1 MAEHKLPVLNA
12 ISEEIQLQAEID
24 ALQKLLTELEQKVFA
39 FESKLRSE
47 LANELVEVQELTV
60 LYKKQKQ
67 AKKEKRLSQKQK
79 GKNYKPSTSLKT
91 VPKPAKVNI
100 SEADE
105 KERKRL
111 YREAMLY
118 VHPDK
123 FNMDEGQADL
133 ASEVTTKLIDIY
145 QTGDLKALQDY
156 HAHIF
161 SGNTLVNIAEHK
173 GVKVEQRSKSEFL
186 KREKE
191 RLEKLI
197 EQEKKKYTYKVLM
210 DYPAPMTFLDELKLY
225 YNDRISKL
233 RRRTRVGQ

>member
-1 MAEHKLPVLNA
+1 MSEQNHPINILSQNELP
-12 ISEEIQLQAEID
+12 LQAEID
-24 ALQKLLTELEQKVFA
+24 ALQRELNEVERKVFA
-39 FESKLRSE
+39 FESILRSE

-60 LYKKQKQ
+60 LYKKQKL
-67 AKKEKRLSQKQK
+67 AKKEKRIAQKQR
-79 GKNYKPSTSLKT
+79 GKNYTSPTSLKPLT
-91 VPKPAKVNI
+91 KVI
-100 SEADE
+100 KVHVSEVDE

-133 ASEVTTKLIDIY
+133 ATEVTTKLIDIY

-173 GVKVEQRSKSEFL
+173 GVKIEQRSKSEFL
-186 KREKE
+186 KTEKE
-191 RLEKLI
+191 KIEKLI
-197 EQEKKKYTYKVLM
+197 EQVKKKYTYSVLM
-210 DYPAPMTFLDELKLY
+210 DYPEPMTFLEELKLY
-225 YNDRISKL
+225 YSDRIIKL
-233 RRRTRVGQ
+233 RKRTRF

>member
-1 MAEHKLPVLNA
+1 MSEQKHPVNILSQN
-12 ISEEIQLQAEID
+12 ELLLQVEID
-24 ALQKLLTELEQKVFA
+24 ALQKQLDELEQKVFA
-39 FESKLRSE
+39 FESILRSE

-60 LYKKQKQ
+60 LYKKQKL
-67 AKKEKRLSQKQK
+67 AKKEKRIAQKQR
-79 GKNYKPSTSLKT
+79 GKNYIPPTSLKPLPKT
-91 VPKPAKVNI
+91 VKVHV
-100 SEADE
+100 SEVDE

-133 ASEVTTKLIDIY
+133 ATEVTTKLIDIY
-145 QTGDLKALQDY
+145 QTGDLKALQNY

-186 KREKE
+186 KAEKE
-191 RLEKLI
+191 RVEKLI
-197 EQEKKKYTYKVLM
+197 KEVKKKYTYKVLM
-210 DYPAPMTFLDELKLY
+210 DYPEPMTFLEELKLY

-233 RRRTRVGQ
+233 RRRTRVG

>member
-1 MAEHKLPVLNA
+1 MSEQKLPMLN
-12 ISEEIQLQAEID
+12 IESDEQQLQTEID
-24 ALQKLLTELEQKVFA
+24 VLQMQLSEIEQKVFV
-39 FESKLRSE
+39 FESTLRSE

-60 LYKKQKQ
+60 LYKNQKL
-67 AKKEKRLSQKQK
+67 AKKEKRLAQKQR
-79 GKNYKPSTSLKT
+79 GKNYTPPTSLKPL
-91 VPKPAKVNI
+91 PKAVKVHI
-100 SEADE
+100 SEVDE

-123 FNMDEGQADL
+123 FNMDEEQADL
-133 ASEVTTKLIDIY
+133 STEVTTKLIEIY
-145 QTGDLKALQDY
+145 QSGDLKTLQDY

-186 KREKE
+186 KNEKE

-197 EQEKKKYTYKVLM
+197 EQVKNKYTYKVLTE
-210 DYPAPMTFLDELKLY
+210 YPEPMIFLEELKLY

-233 RRRTRVGQ
+233 RRRTRVG